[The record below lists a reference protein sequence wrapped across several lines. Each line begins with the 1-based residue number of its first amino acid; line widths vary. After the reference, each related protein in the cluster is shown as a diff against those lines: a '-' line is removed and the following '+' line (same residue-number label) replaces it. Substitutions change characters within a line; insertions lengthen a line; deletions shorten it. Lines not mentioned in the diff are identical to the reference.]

1 MRPFYGQI
9 PIYRGVGKRYN
20 PTAPLPKGGWQIA
33 DIRQF
38 DWGIL
43 VFFYIPPP
51 LWGTP
56 L

>member
-1 MRPFYGQI
+1 M
-9 PIYRGVGKRYN
+9 YN

-43 VFFYIPPP
+43 VFFISPRPFGAP
-51 LWGTP
+51 SEAVLLATGKH
-56 L
+56 LI